1 MAWDCDVT
9 DWMWHCYRTAMDRAD
24 DCCRV
29 GDGRFDCNMHS
40 RSIMS
45 EIINISNI
53 INALLFVVMTLGG
66 WWLKHL
72 QEKLEQLTA
81 TNAVQDQKIQEMA
94 LSVEREFIR
103 KTELSERLEQISR
116 QLERIEN
123 KLENKVD
130 KS

>member
-1 MAWDCDVT
+1 
-9 DWMWHCYRTAMDRAD
+9 
-24 DCCRV
+24 
-29 GDGRFDCNMHS
+29 
-40 RSIMS
+40 MS